1 MVLVGRSPPFRG
13 GALRQARTHLARSG
27 PRLLPFLVVNYALPH
42 ALARRGR
49 GWLARIAAQ
58 RGIPVLDMP
67 DMNGA
72 AAHDVLHAVRPDLLV
87 TLHCDQILSAAT
99 LAIPRLGGLN
109 LHPSLLPLHRGPVPT
124 IHALAEPVPRFGVT
138 VHRLVP
144 RIDAGPI
151 LAQRTVELPP
161 GVTASAA
168 ARALHLAGATLLEQT
183 VLDVAAGCA
192 AERTATALPYC
203 PFPPPALLRGLARQ
217 GRRVVGGRD
226 IAAALRA
233 RVG

>member
-1 MVLVGRSPPFRG
+1 MGRSPPFRG